1 MHRKYA
7 KDGLVAVSV
16 SLDNPSDLAV
26 RKRALTFLQK
36 QEAAFLNVLLDEA
49 PEVYETKL
57 KIDGP
62 PCIYIFNREN
72 RFVLKRDG
80 TGPEGKIDYELF
92 EKRIVELLAEKK

>member
-16 SLDNPSDLAV
+16 SLDDPADMPVQA
-26 RKRALTFLQK
+26 RALAFLKK
-36 QEAAFLNVLLDEA
+36 QGATFLNVLLDEK
-49 PEVYETKL
+49 PEFYQDRL

-62 PCIYIFNREN
+62 PCVYIFNRDN
-72 RFVLKRDG
+72 RWVLKRDG
-80 TGPEGKIDYELF
+80 TGDAGRVDYDLF